1 MSTIDLLVLDK
12 LLLIFQTLFTFFTKL
27 HLQYSLMRRSTIIS
41 HPFLLVLCVLNSW
54 EGNPNRKGRVSA
66 VDLFVL
72 ISIDELLSVG
82 PFSLTHLISE
92 FDFAV

>member
-1 MSTIDLLVLDK
+1 
-12 LLLIFQTLFTFFTKL
+12 
-27 HLQYSLMRRSTIIS
+27 MRRSTVIS
-41 HPFLLVLCVLNSW
+41 LPFQLVVCVLNW
-54 EGNPNRKGRVSA
+54 EGNPNRKGRGSA

-72 ISIDELLSVG
+72 ISLDELLSVG